1 MIVNRKVS
9 IELEEKDK
17 ELLRAAHALMV
28 DIVDTVGA
36 ACAECPLRGV
46 CDGKTCPD
54 GVIEDVFFEL
64 TGEVI

>member
-1 MIVNRKVS
+1 MIINRKVS

-28 DIVDTVGA
+28 DIVEAVGA
-36 ACAECPLRGV
+36 VCGDCPLRGV

-64 TGEVI
+64 TGEAI

>member
-1 MIVNRKVS
+1 MIINRKVS

-17 ELLRAAHALMV
+17 EVLRAAHTLMV
-28 DIVDTVGA
+28 DIVEAVGA
-36 ACAECPLRGV
+36 VCSNCPMLGA

-64 TGEVI
+64 TGEAI